1 MVAPPTFFGMPAGR
15 MIRTMDVK
23 LKPDSESALRKLAE
37 RSGVTPERYAAETL
51 DAHVGTYDQWF
62 VKAVQKGLDDVAAG
76 RVASL
81 EDLKH
86 EDEARRER
94 LKELIRSK

>member
-1 MVAPPTFFGMPAGR
+1 

-23 LKPDSESALRKLAE
+23 LKPDSELALRKLAE

-76 RVASL
+76 RVLSQEESRQRDAT
-81 EDLKH
+81 
-86 EDEARRER
+86 RRES
-94 LKELIRSK
+94 LKGSNR